1 MPWDPDRYDLFKRER
16 TAPADDLLALLER
29 RPGLRVIDL
38 GAGTGELTRRLS
50 DLLPDST
57 TLGVDSSPEMLARS
71 ASFERPSLRFE
82 LRSIEDVLRG
92 APDAPLWDIVFS
104 NAALQWVPDHTQVM
118 AAVFGLLEPG
128 GQLLIQ
134 VPSNHGHPTHR
145 LLAELAAREPYRTA
159 LGGFSRSSPVLTISA
174 YAELFYA
181 LGASSIVALEKVYP
195 HVLDGADA
203 LVEWMSGTALV
214 PYLERLTEPHATDFA
229 SAYRELLRVRFP
241 ERPVFLGFQRI
252 ILSACRPSK

>member
-1 MPWDPDRYDLFKRER
+1 MPWDPDRYELFKRER
-16 TAPADDLLALLER
+16 DAPTRDLLALLER

-38 GAGTGELTRRLS
+38 GAGTGELTRRLA
-50 DLLPDST
+50 DMLPGST
-57 TLGVDSSPEMLARS
+57 TLGVDSSAEMLARS
-71 ASFERPSLRFE
+71 ASFETPSLRFE
-82 LRSIEDVLRG
+82 RRSIEDVLRG
-92 APDAPLWDIVFS
+92 DAERRRWDVVFS
-104 NAALQWVPDHTQVM
+104 NAALQWLPDHAELM

-145 LLAELAAREPYRTA
+145 LLGELASREPYRTA
-159 LGGFSRSSPVLTISA
+159 LGGFTQSSPVLTISA
-174 YAELFYA
+174 YAELLYG

-203 LVEWMSGTALV
+203 LADWMSGTALV
-214 PYLERLTEPHATDFA
+214 PYIERLGEPVASHFA
-229 SAYRELLRVRFP
+229 GDYRALLRQRFP

-252 ILSACRPSK
+252 ILSACRPLG